1 MISVGC
7 LRGTLRLGHLRAG
20 RGPGGSQVSVHHQ
33 FQGAIRGARQ
43 AFGMNLGPEKLRL
56 ICYGQPKGAG
66 SKTAEPLGK
75 RGAEVRDREGRIVLK
90 YRHATLGTKDW
101 MDAVAKEA
109 RIAWRGLG
117 PLSGALWLDL
127 TCYEDR
133 PASHYRGGS
142 ERLLRPEAPAYP
154 HRTRT
159 HDSGKLRRAIED
171 SLTEVVWEDDKRVI
185 DGHDRKRYCDNGDE
199 PRAVIR
205 VGVMVAQTVADLGI
219 PSPAPVGQEQLLAA

>member
-1 MISVGC
+1 
-7 LRGTLRLGHLRAG
+7 
-20 RGPGGSQVSVHHQ
+20 
-33 FQGAIRGARQ
+33 
-43 AFGMNLGPEKLRL
+43 MNLGPEKLL
-56 ICYGQPKGAG
+56 LTIYGQPKGSG

-75 RGAEVRDREGRIVLK
+75 RGAEVRDSEGRIILK
-90 YRHATLGTKDW
+90 YRHATLGIKEW
-101 MDAVAKEA
+101 MEVVAKEA
-109 RIAWRGLG
+109 RIAWRGLE

-127 TCYEDR
+127 TCYEAR
-133 PASHYRGGS
+133 PEGHYRGGS

-171 SLTEVVWEDDKRVI
+171 SLTGDEGWPGVWEDDKRVI
-185 DGHDRKRYCDNGDE
+185 DGHDRKRYCDHGDE

-219 PSPAPVGQEQLLAA
+219 PSPAPAGQERLLAA